1 MKTRRSVSSPHP
13 EGLTL
18 LELLVAIVI
27 SGMVALLAY
36 SAIGSGLDTLSRVDA
51 HRRESQSLALFR
63 PLIGDAIRHI
73 ADAGVNA
80 PSVFQITRSS
90 AGSSGTSLV
99 FLTRGI
105 ESPLGSSGLWKL
117 TLSPSLSGLRVE
129 AVPLEDVTQSP
140 LVSLVPGVREMRVRV
155 LPTRQDEL
163 WVTNWESPR
172 QHPYAVKIELLDSA
186 GKMMD
191 APLVIAT
198 SFERGG

>member
-1 MKTRRSVSSPHP
+1 MKTRRPVSSPHP
-13 EGLTL
+13 GGLTL

-63 PLIGDAIRHI
+63 PLIADAMRHI

-90 AGSSGTSLV
+90 AGNSGTGLV

-117 TLSPSLSGLRVE
+117 TLAPSLSGLLIE

-140 LVSLVPGVREMRVRV
+140 LVSLIPGVREMRVRV
-155 LPTRQDEL
+155 LPTRQDRL

-198 SFERGG
+198 SFDRGG

>member
-63 PLIGDAIRHI
+63 PLIADAMRHI

-90 AGSSGTSLV
+90 AGSSGKGLV

-117 TLSPSLSGLRVE
+117 TLSPSLSGLRIE

-155 LPTRQDEL
+155 LPTRQDQL

>member
-1 MKTRRSVSSPHP
+1 MMAHREVSSRYQA
-13 EGLTL
+13 GFTL

-36 SAIGSGLDTLSRVDA
+36 SAIASGLDTLSRVDA
-51 HRRESQSLALFR
+51 HRRESQSRALFR
-63 PLIGDAIRHI
+63 PLIADAMRHI
-73 ADAGVNA
+73 ADAGVDA
-80 PSVFQITRSS
+80 PSVFQITTSS
-90 AGSSGTSLV
+90 AGSSGTGLV

-117 TLSPSLSGLRVE
+117 SLSPSLPGLRIE

-155 LPTRQDEL
+155 LPTPQDHL

-172 QHPYAVKIELLDSA
+172 QHPYAVKIELLDST
-186 GKMMD
+186 GKLMD

-198 SFERGG
+198 SFARGG